1 MKTEQMLKS
10 ALVQYEEKLGKIQRN
25 LDTVAQILG
34 GDLDTTNPKSAT
46 PVDKDRLSMFMKER
60 QDLQKQEQEMDF
72 KIRFVKWILED

>member
-10 ALVQYEEKLGKIQRN
+10 ALAQYEGKLDKIQRN

-34 GDLDTTNPKSAT
+34 GDLDTTNLKSAT
-46 PVDKDRLSMFMKER
+46 PVDKDRLSTFMKER

-72 KIRFVKWILED
+72 KIRFVKWVLED

>member
-10 ALVQYEEKLGKIQRN
+10 ALEQYEGKLGKIQRN

-34 GDLDTTNPKSAT
+34 GDLDTTHPKSVTPADKGRLAT
-46 PVDKDRLSMFMKER
+46 FMKER

-72 KIRFVKWILED
+72 KIRFVKWVLED